1 MKQDMDFQISA
12 TFKKVFASRVK
23 GRCVYLKFK
32 EVAYIHVLRRGK
44 GTRDLNKGKQI
55 EVLVGLRTQVGEA
68 ATWLT

>member
-1 MKQDMDFQISA
+1 M
-12 TFKKVFASRVK
+12 
-23 GRCVYLKFK
+23 YLKFK
-32 EVAYIHVLRRGK
+32 EVACIHVLHRGK